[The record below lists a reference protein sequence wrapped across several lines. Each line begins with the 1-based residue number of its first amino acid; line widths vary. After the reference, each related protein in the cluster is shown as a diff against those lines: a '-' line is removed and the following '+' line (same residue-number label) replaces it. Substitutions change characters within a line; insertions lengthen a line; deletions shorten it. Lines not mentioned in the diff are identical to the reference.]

1 MNFTQ
6 EQVDAMIAA
15 KLAEQAELLEKAHA
29 NKPFGLKVSEK
40 GAVSVYGIGRFPVT
54 LYGSQWER
62 LFSEADRVKQFIA
75 DNQAKLAIKGAM
87 VANS

>member
-1 MNFTQ
+1 MQFTQ

-15 KLAEQAELLEKAHA
+15 KLAEQKALLEKAHA
-29 NKPFGLKVSEK
+29 KPFGLKISEK

-62 LFSEADRVKQFIA
+62 LFSEAERVKQFIA
-75 DNQAKLAIKGAM
+75 DNQAKLAIKGAV
-87 VANS
+87 VANP